1 MAVIS
6 HQSATEPRSA
16 SELRDQIE
24 HFSAVHLK
32 PSYGDLVLIVYSDEC
47 RTYAGAL
54 RLHLDTHGCEV
65 VCARMA
71 AQNDPTLKD
80 RLADCLPPSIPETR
94 NMLVITLEADSMSH
108 FAVFNEI
115 AARYRKD
122 AVRTVRLTSVGPR
135 LFEQGLLMSPEQLT
149 QRNATL
155 LRELE
160 RDSSVTI
167 QTDAGT
173 DLEIKFDHDLY
184 EWMSIRGTA
193 AAGRM
198 SILPAGEIATYPVSV
213 DGVFVADGAI
223 HPNILIDFDVRLEP
237 APLTVEIERAQ
248 AVSFFCENRE
258 ISELT
263 ERMFAQPYG
272 RRVGEVGFGTNAS
285 LTGFTSEN
293 SHLNERFPGL
303 HFGFGRHNQR
313 PTVVPYISLTHYDV
327 IMRGG
332 RVAGCSGNG
341 PNLDL
346 ADFETDRSAIHPFCD
361 KDEDLGDCCSDG
373 PPTW

>member
-1 MAVIS
+1 VVS
-6 HQSATEPRSA
+6 SLQSETGPRA
-16 SELRDQIE
+16 GRELRDQIE
-24 HFSAVHLK
+24 HFSAIHLK
-32 PSYGDLVLIVYSDEC
+32 PSYGDFVLIAYSEEC
-47 RTYAGAL
+47 RIYAGAL
-54 RLHLDTHGCEV
+54 RLHLDEHGCEV

-71 AQNDPTLKD
+71 AQNDPTIAD
-80 RLADCLPPSIPETR
+80 RLAVCLPPSIPKSR
-94 NMLVITLEADSMSH
+94 QMLIITLEAESMSH
-108 FAVFNEI
+108 FAVFSEI
-115 AARYRKD
+115 AARYGKD
-122 AVRTVRLTSVGPR
+122 TVRTVRLTSVGPR
-135 LFEQGLLMSPEQLT
+135 LFEQGLLMSADELS

-160 RDSSVTI
+160 RDSSVTV

-193 AAGRM
+193 AAGRIT
-198 SILPAGEIATYPVSV
+198 ILPAGEIATYPVSV

-223 HPNILIDFDVRLEP
+223 HPNILIDFDVRLER

-248 AVSFFCENRE
+248 AVSFSCENAE
-258 ISELT
+258 ISQLT
-263 ERMFAQPYG
+263 SRMFAQPYG

-285 LTGFTSEN
+285 LLGFTREN

-313 PTVVPYISLTHYDV
+313 PSIVPYISLSHYDV

-346 ADFETDRSAIHPFCD
+346 ANFETDYSAIHPFCD

-373 PPTW
+373 LPQW